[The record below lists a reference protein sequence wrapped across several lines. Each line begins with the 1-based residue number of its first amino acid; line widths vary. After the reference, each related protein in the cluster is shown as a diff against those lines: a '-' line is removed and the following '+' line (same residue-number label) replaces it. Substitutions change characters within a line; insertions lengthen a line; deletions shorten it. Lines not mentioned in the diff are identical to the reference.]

1 METIEIVLFV
11 IIFIWLFLVSSFG
24 GKIEELEYR
33 TDELENNWEEKFGD
47 FDDST
52 EEEYSGE

>member
-33 TDELENNWEEKFGD
+33 TDEIENNWEEKFGD